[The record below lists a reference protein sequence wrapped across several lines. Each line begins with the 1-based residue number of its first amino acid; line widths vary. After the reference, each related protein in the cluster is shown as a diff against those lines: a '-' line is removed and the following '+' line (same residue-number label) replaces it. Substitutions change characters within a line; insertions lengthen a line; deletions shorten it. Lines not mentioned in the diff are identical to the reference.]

1 MSMSTRVPSFMLV
14 LFVLAILCPS
24 SMAQQNKGDIEL
36 LLASGGFTIR
46 SGGGLT
52 PVDFLGSGGGV
63 SGSSSQDFF
72 VSGSV
77 GYFITRKNEL
87 GGGVGLTVSRFKY
100 CLTSFS
106 NGQVVGETCSSDTSA
121 SFGLSAFYRYNFSR
135 EGARGFPFVGASLA
149 VADLVHRD
157 FTGNVRA
164 RPNVGYKYFLTR
176 SVGLD
181 FSVGYTV
188 DLNRFA
194 TSSFVEERSRSVDG
208 QVGLTFIF

>member
-1 MSMSTRVPSFMLV
+1 MSMSIRVPGFMLV
-14 LFVLAILCPS
+14 LLVIAFLCRS
-24 SMAQQNKGDIEL
+24 SMAQQNKGDVEL
-36 LLASGGFTIR
+36 LLASGGFSLR
-46 SGGGLT
+46 SSGGLS
-52 PVDFLGSGGGV
+52 PVDFLGSGV
-63 SGSSSQDFF
+63 LASGSSSQDFF
-72 VSGSV
+72 VSGSA

-87 GGGVGLTVSRFKY
+87 GGGVGLTVSHFRY
-100 CLTSFS
+100 CLDSFS
-106 NGQVVGETCSSDTSA
+106 NGQIVDKTCSSDTSA

-176 SVGLD
+176 SVALD

-188 DLNRFA
+188 DLNRFVN
-194 TSSFVEERSRSVDG
+194 SSFVEERSRSVDG
-208 QVGLTFIF
+208 QVGLAFIF